1 MLRISFI
8 TPVHSVRKF
17 FSCFEFLDE
26 VCVVGVTDRVFFF
39 LQLYKTVSLILPI
52 KVADSFMLGASLF
65 QDSM

>member
-8 TPVHSVRKF
+8 TPVDSMRKF
-17 FSCFEFLDE
+17 FSCFAFPDE
-26 VCVVGVTDRVFFF
+26 VCVVGVSDNFFF
-39 LQLYKTVSLILPI
+39 LQLHETICLILPI